1 MNRFFATAP
10 NAPAMHVGLLLLRIG
25 VACLMLTHGLPKLQ
39 KVLTGNFAFGD
50 PLGLGSGVSLTLVA
64 LAEVGGSL
72 LILVGAATRLA
83 VLPLIVTMLVA
94 AFVAHADDPFGKKE
108 LPLLYLFIYTVL
120 LLTGAGKYSVDGL
133 LSQRRAATAR

>member
-1 MNRFFATAP
+1 
-10 NAPAMHVGLLLLRIG
+10 LLLLRIG
-25 VACLMLTHGLPKLQ
+25 VSCLMLTHGLPKLQ
-39 KVLTGNFAFGD
+39 KVLSGNFAFGD
-50 PLGLGSGVSLTLVA
+50 PLGLGSGVSLTLAA

-108 LPLLYLFIYTVL
+108 LPLLYLFSYSL
-120 LLTGAGKYSVDGL
+120 LLLAGAGKYSVDGL
-133 LSQRRAATAR
+133 LSQRRAATAK

>member
-1 MNRFFATAP
+1 MNRFFATTP
-10 NAPAMHVGLLLLRIG
+10 NAPSMHVGLLLLRIG

-39 KVLTGNFAFGD
+39 KVLSGNFAFGD
-50 PLGLGSGVSLTLVA
+50 PLGLGSGVSLTLAA
-64 LAEVGGSL
+64 LAEAGGSL

-108 LPLLYLFIYTVL
+108 LPLLYLFIYTL
-120 LLTGAGKYSVDGL
+120 LLLAGAGKYSVDGL
-133 LSQRRAATAR
+133 LSRRRAATAR

>member
-1 MNRFFATAP
+1 MNRFFSTVP
-10 NAPAMHVGLLLLRIG
+10 NASSLHVGLLLLRIG

-39 KVLTGNFAFGD
+39 KVLSGNFAFGD
-50 PLGLGSGVSLTLVA
+50 PLGLGSGVSLTLAA

-108 LPLLYLFIYTVL
+108 LPLLYLSIYIL
-120 LLTGAGKYSVDGL
+120 LLLAGAGKYSVDGL
-133 LSQRRAATAR
+133 LGQRRVATAK